1 MKRKIIIFGYGYTG
15 VKLYRKLENNEA
27 YSVIGFA
34 DNSSYKQGMYVD
46 NQKVRSM
53 DDLIKL
59 KEHADFGVV
68 IAAKEWYIIGQQ
80 LEERDIRIEGIFI
93 DEEIL
98 PYEVMDFEK
107 LDLTNEIKL
116 YAGDICDD
124 VHMKDKN
131 LYGLSITKAD
141 KKHILHDITYNYPL
155 PDNCI
160 ASYQAEDV
168 LEHISL
174 EKVIPVINEIYRIL
188 KPGAIFRICLPD
200 YYSPYLKKVSM
211 MDAEGNILYDP
222 TGGGTYGNGGVQN
235 GGHLW
240 FPDYYRVKD
249 ILSKSLFQKYDFL
262 CYYTDDGKLI
272 KKEINFE
279 KGYICRI
286 PQNNLDNG
294 MIYSIVVD
302 CIK

>member
-34 DNSSYKQGMYVD
+34 DNSLYKQGMYVD

-59 KEHADFGVV
+59 KEHADFGVI

-107 LDLTNEIKL
+107 LDLTSEIKL

-168 LEHISL
+168 LEHIAL

-211 MDAEGNILYDP
+211 MDINGNIIYDP
-222 TGGGTYGNGGVQN
+222 TGGGVYGKNGVEN
-235 GGHLW
+235 GGHMW
-240 FPDYYRVKD
+240 FPNYHKVKEILKQTKFKKIEFVCYHMMDETLCMKD
-249 ILSKSLFQKYDFL
+249 IDFSKGFIRRVTL
-262 CYYTDDGKLI
+262 G
-272 KKEINFE
+272 E
-279 KGYICRI
+279 K
-286 PQNNLDNG
+286 QN
-294 MIYSIVVD
+294 IYSMVID
-302 CIK
+302 CYK